1 MLNRDCDIQSCTL
14 LSTGIICKSLS
25 NARKK
30 FDTVCAWTPCMNK
43 KIIGTFCESSL
54 SITIDSYT
62 CTYSRSL
69 QWQNISKQFYATWFP
84 YTTPLKLDEADFE
97 ELFQSKYFASIDS
110 IIWHGSWMI
119 VDEYTIFRLKLI
131 SNEAYRPIFFI
142 NTHNIFSCGPNRDSM
157 CICVFLEPFRH
168 RSIHSHFQHLDFQQI
183 SLH

>member
-43 KIIGTFCESSL
+43 KIIGTFSESSL

-84 YTTPLKLDEADFE
+84 YTTPLKLDEAHFE
-97 ELFQSKYFASIDS
+97 ELFQSKYFASIDI

-119 VDEYTIFRLKLI
+119 VDEYTIFHLKLI
-131 SNEAYRPIFFI
+131 CNEAYRPIF
-142 NTHNIFSCGPNRDSM
+142 
-157 CICVFLEPFRH
+157 L
-168 RSIHSHFQHLDFQQI
+168 
-183 SLH
+183 